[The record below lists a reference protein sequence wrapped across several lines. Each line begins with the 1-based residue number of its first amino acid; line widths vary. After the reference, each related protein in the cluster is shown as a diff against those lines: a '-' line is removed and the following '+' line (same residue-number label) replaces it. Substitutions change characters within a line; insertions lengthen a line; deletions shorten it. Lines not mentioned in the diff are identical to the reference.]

1 MHVCYI
7 IINIFIQL
15 SKDKFQYIMN
25 IFFAAFM
32 LIKKVKYLEE
42 DDIAQHMHKEKI
54 QSILLLFTQETIRL
68 PNNSCWVA
76 TRQSGGAQRIRRRR
90 RIQSSW
96 GRAGCNESVEREGGR
111 EERKRENQENI
122 TESGRENK
130 TERGYTLL
138 PISP

>member
-1 MHVCYI
+1 MCYI
-7 IINIFIQL
+7 IINIFIQMN
-15 SKDKFQYIMN
+15 KDKFRYIIN
-25 IFFAAFM
+25 IFFIAFM

-96 GRAGCNESVEREGGR
+96 GRAGCNERGRAGEKRE
-111 EERKRENQENI
+111 RENQENI
-122 TESGRENK
+122 TECGRENK